1 MGQRWDTEQEWPSQ
15 RAAPQDPQVIDMT
28 DPPLVNP
35 SAPTVWSRMLAAG
48 ISPPRIER
56 HLAAGR
62 VIVDGVRVTDPDTPA
77 APPARIVL
85 LEP

>member
-1 MGQRWDTEQEWPSQ
+1 
-15 RAAPQDPQVIDMT
+15 VIDMT
-28 DPPLVNP
+28 DPLPVNP

-48 ISPPRIER
+48 ISPSRAER

-62 VIVDGVRVTDPDTPA
+62 VIVDGVRVTDRDAPA

-85 LEP
+85 RAR